1 MDVSQNIIYRIP
13 QMANLRRIIMIN
25 QKLLPA
31 VTRAFAISI
40 WGLGLEVFTRY
51 NQLQLGLFPGFH
63 AVPWLCGAIVHLM
76 KMLKRTATSLGD
88 LMSGKSFY
96 VHIPVE
102 ERYISLSVEQFAYIY
117 CGERF
122 RRETSYLSNVEDV
135 PNRSQPPGSPE
146 LRLGL
151 VLPTLGR
158 QFHLCLRLP
167 LGCCFPCQN
176 PKSFEV

>member
-1 MDVSQNIIYRIP
+1 
-13 QMANLRRIIMIN
+13 MANLRRIIMIN

-51 NQLQLGLFPGFH
+51 NQLPLGLFPGFH

-102 ERYISLSVEQFAYIY
+102 ERYTSLSVEQFAYIY